1 LDRPSF
7 SLEAMLAKIVT
18 TGLHLFSLIR
28 FPVSALHS
36 QQSRQFSFA
45 LRPNIPQFA
54 IL

>member
-7 SLEAMLAKIVT
+7 SLEGMLAKIVT

-28 FPVSALHS
+28 FPVSALHC
-36 QQSRQFSFA
+36 QQARQFSSV